1 MTVSDNIAIS
11 GQLQPHVIGFTRNG
25 ETPRTVQEGAAKRAK
40 LRRGNPLERERLR
53 VLRVYA
59 ILPRFF
65 LPAKTKTADQAA
77 RRSY

>member
-1 MTVSDNIAIS
+1 MHGKSLD
-11 GQLQPHVIGFTRNG
+11 RN
-25 ETPRTVQEGAAKRAK
+25 
-40 LRRGNPLERERLR
+40 RLKA
-53 VLRVYA
+53 LLTYA